1 MNHWETIK
9 IKIWAKAV
17 PKLKSRQTYLKLC
30 TMADLKMLIL
40 FLKTLCLN
48 TNFNQ
53 IGAKIKISLDLLENV
68 CNSHFE
74 DISIME
80 WF

>member
-1 MNHWETIK
+1 
-9 IKIWAKAV
+9 
-17 PKLKSRQTYLKLC
+17 
-30 TMADLKMLIL
+30 MADLKMLIL